1 MKLFI
6 IRFFMFVFF
15 LAFTTS
21 DWGNPNSTDWIGPD
35 GYNSTNLPDTCQFKA
50 FREHGQNETL
60 LGASNNNEYLYPHSK
75 DYFTVLMARFGF
87 VLLFQV
93 CKKVSRMPGIPI

>member
-1 MKLFI
+1 MTSYILLIFL
-6 IRFFMFVFF
+6 
-15 LAFTTS
+15 LAFSTS
-21 DWGNPNSTDWIGPD
+21 DWGTPNSTDWIGPED
-35 GYNSTNLPDTCQFKA
+35 ITNLPDTCQFKA

-60 LGASNNNEYLYPHSK
+60 PLGTSNNNEYLYPHSK

-93 CKKVSRMPGIPI
+93 CKEVSRMPGIPI